1 LQLKDVNDWDENVLS
16 EKKKELRSM
25 NLFILPNIKNNTRN
39 TNQKEQ
45 ETEAYVANVNVVLC
59 GKAKKKIQKYLQEFM
74 KSFGIE

>member
-1 LQLKDVNDWDENVLS
+1 MKMFFPKKKYQ
-16 EKKKELRSM
+16 KKELRSM

-45 ETEAYVANVNVVLC
+45 ESEAYVANVNVVLC
-59 GKAKKKIQKYLQEFM
+59 GKAKKIQKYLQEFM